1 MLKDTRVLAVQID
14 SSLFD
19 ELDEYVKGE
28 KISKQQYI
36 SSLIKNDLEQKHQ
49 QKQEA
54 EVKQTEDAPA
64 KSWERD
70 DVMKA
75 IDDFII
81 KNGRV
86 PSQKEYK
93 NENGLPSYGA
103 AGRSLDI
110 SLAQYGQ
117 KRLNELS
124 EEGKIEQSGEPLFGE
139 PVMNM

>member
-28 KISKQQYI
+28 KISKQQYV
-36 SSLIKNDLEQKHQ
+36 SNLIKNDLEQK
-49 QKQEA
+49 QKMNKEI
-54 EVKQTEDAPA
+54 EVKHTEESQT
-64 KSWERD
+64 KSWEKE

-110 SLAQYGQ
+110 SPAQYGQ
-117 KRLNELS
+117 QRLNELLNA
-124 EEGKIEQSGEPLFGE
+124 GLIEQSDGQQFGGLA
-139 PVMNM
+139 MNM

>member
-1 MLKDTRVLAVQID
+1 MLKDTRVLAVQIE

-19 ELDEYVKGE
+19 ELDDYVKGE

-36 SSLIKNDLEQKHQ
+36 SSLIKTDLKQKQ
-49 QKQEA
+49 RQNQEA
-54 EVKQTEDAPA
+54 EIKQTEDIQQ
-64 KSWERD
+64 KSWEKD

-110 SLAQYGQ
+110 SPAQYGQ
-117 KRLNELS
+117 RRLSELS
-124 EEGKIEQSGEPLFGE
+124 ETGKIEHSDEPAIGE

>member
-1 MLKDTRVLAVQID
+1 MAKDTRVLAVQID

-19 ELDEYVKGE
+19 KLDDYVKGE
-28 KISKQQYI
+28 KMSKQQYI
-36 SSLIKNDLEQKHQ
+36 SNLIENDLEQKQ
-49 QKQEA
+49 RQSQEI
-54 EVKQTEDAPA
+54 EVKHTEDAPV
-64 KSWERD
+64 KSWEKE

-110 SLAQYGQ
+110 SPAQYGQ
-117 KRLNELS
+117 QRLNELLNAGS
-124 EEGKIEQSGEPLFGE
+124 IEQGDGQQLDE

>member
-1 MLKDTRVLAVQID
+1 MAKDTRVLAVQID

-19 ELDEYVKGE
+19 KLDDYVKGE
-28 KISKQQYI
+28 KMSKQQYI
-36 SSLIKNDLEQKHQ
+36 SNLIENDLEQKQ
-49 QKQEA
+49 RQSQEI
-54 EVKQTEDAPA
+54 EVKHTEDAPA
-64 KSWERD
+64 KSWEKE

-110 SLAQYGQ
+110 SPAQYGQ
-117 KRLNELS
+117 QRLSELS
-124 EEGKIEQSGEPLFGE
+124 NAGLIEQGDGQQFDE

>member
-1 MLKDTRVLAVQID
+1 MAKDTRVLAVQID

-19 ELDEYVKGE
+19 KLDDYVKGE

-36 SSLIKNDLEQKHQ
+36 SNLIENDLEQKQ
-49 QKQEA
+49 QQSQEI
-54 EVKQTEDAPA
+54 EVKHTEDVPA
-64 KSWERD
+64 KSWEKE

-81 KNGRV
+81 INGRV

-110 SLAQYGQ
+110 SPAQYGQ
-117 KRLNELS
+117 QRLS
-124 EEGKIEQSGEPLFGE
+124 ELLNAGSIEQGDGQPLDE

>member
-1 MLKDTRVLAVQID
+1 MAKDTRVLAVQID

-19 ELDEYVKGE
+19 ELDDYVKGE

-36 SSLIKNDLEQKHQ
+36 SNLIKNDLELKHRQ
-49 QKQEA
+49 SQEI
-54 EVKQTEDAPA
+54 EVKHTEESPA
-64 KSWERD
+64 KSWEKE

-110 SLAQYGQ
+110 SPAQYGQ
-117 KRLNELS
+117 QRLNELLNA
-124 EEGKIEQSGEPLFGE
+124 GLIEQADSQQLGV

>member
-36 SSLIKNDLEQKHQ
+36 SSLIKNDLEQK
-49 QKQEA
+49 QEA
-54 EVKQTEDAPA
+54 EVKQTEDATA

-110 SLAQYGQ
+110 SPAQYGQ

-124 EEGKIEQSGEPLFGE
+124 EEGKLGQSGEPLFGE

>member
-28 KISKQQYI
+28 KMSKQQYI
-36 SSLIKNDLEQKHQ
+36 SSLIKTDLEQKQ
-49 QKQEA
+49 RQKQEA

-103 AGRSLDI
+103 AGRSLNI
-110 SLAQYGQ
+110 SPAQYGQ
-117 KRLNELS
+117 QRLS
-124 EEGKIEQSGEPLFGE
+124 ELLNADSIEQADNQQFGE

>member
-28 KISKQQYI
+28 KMSKQQYI

-103 AGRSLDI
+103 AGRSLYI
-110 SLAQYGQ
+110 SPAQYGQ
-117 KRLNELS
+117 KRLNELL

>member
-28 KISKQQYI
+28 KISKQQYV
-36 SSLIKNDLEQKHQ
+36 SNLIKNDLEQK
-49 QKQEA
+49 QKMNQEI
-54 EVKQTEDAPA
+54 EVKHTEESQT
-64 KSWERD
+64 KSWEKE

-110 SLAQYGQ
+110 SPAQYGQ
-117 KRLNELS
+117 QRLNELLNT
-124 EEGKIEQSGEPLFGE
+124 GLIEQSDGQQFGGLA
-139 PVMNM
+139 MNM